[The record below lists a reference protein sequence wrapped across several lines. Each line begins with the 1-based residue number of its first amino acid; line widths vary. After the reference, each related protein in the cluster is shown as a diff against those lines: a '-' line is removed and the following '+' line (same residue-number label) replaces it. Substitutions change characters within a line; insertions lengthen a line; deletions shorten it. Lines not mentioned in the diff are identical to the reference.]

1 MERFEFD
8 QREAVGFPNSN
19 RKNGVTVRG
28 NLELYDNFPRPGLLS
43 LDIRGPE
50 GAYRG
55 SAIFDKATAGKLGAA
70 LLKWAMPN
78 GDPEGCCYWP
88 CELLGDALAAL
99 EKAVTFIRPD
109 WALHQEIL
117 VLIDKAKQ

>member
-8 QREAVGFPNSN
+8 NREICCFPNSN

-28 NLELYDNFPRPGLLS
+28 NLELYDNFPRAGLLS

-55 SAIFDKATAGKLGAA
+55 SAIIDKATAGKLGAA
-70 LLKWAMPN
+70 LLKWA
-78 GDPEGCCYWP
+78 GAEGVQGFPTPADTASWLP
-88 CELLGDALAAL
+88 PLRD
-99 EKAVTFIRPD
+99 
-109 WALHQEIL
+109 
-117 VLIDKAKQ
+117 